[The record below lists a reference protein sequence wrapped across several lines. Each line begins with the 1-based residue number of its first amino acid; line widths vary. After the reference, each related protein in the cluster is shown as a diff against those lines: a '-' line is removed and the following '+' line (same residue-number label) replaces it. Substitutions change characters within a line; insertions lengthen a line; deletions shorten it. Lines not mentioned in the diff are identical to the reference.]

1 MCHMSTYASL
11 RSIEGFPSCSQSL
24 GRYFGVTFFLAPQH
38 DNKGCSICV
47 AIQMVTPLPIPLSDD
62 GMGDM

>member
-1 MCHMSTYASL
+1 M
-11 RSIEGFPSCSQSL
+11 
-24 GRYFGVTFFLAPQH
+24 TFFLAPQH